1 MSGWL
6 KLRCI
11 AASCVSED
19 LQQPLKVP
27 LQRMFERGCE
37 GSFDYDAFIRSQSLL
52 LIGGRWI
59 IHWRKK
65 GKKKIKRF
73 EMVNS
78 TQQWPTEEIYIT
90 NCLCTDCRPSVCV
103 CFYALRLI
111 QWPHRQG
118 TLYAAR
124 IVPHGFK
131 FRVLA
136 NTGRDCCCGGWSP
149 LPFYPPPLSFAHTD
163 SLACLPPIL
172 FARIKLILNSFNE
185 RISDSRKFQKATSL
199 VRPYM
204 VATDVILL
212 A

>member
-27 LQRMFERGCE
+27 PGGLIAALQWTWLQRMFKHGCE

-65 GKKKIKRF
+65 GKEKIKRF

-90 NCLCTDCRPSVCV
+90 NCLCTDRRPSVCV

-111 QWPHRQG
+111 QWPHRHG

-136 NTGRDCCCGGWSP
+136 NTRRDCCCGGWSP
-149 LPFYPPPLSFAHTD
+149 LPFYPP
-163 SLACLPPIL
+163 SLLHI
-172 FARIKLILNSFNE
+172 
-185 RISDSRKFQKATSL
+185 QTH
-199 VRPYM
+199 
-204 VATDVILL
+204 
-212 A
+212 